1 MNLGT
6 LKLRFIKSQALLW
19 RLWARLRGAEVS
31 PNVTITGHLQVRK
44 SRGARIILAQG
55 VTLCASAQLNPL
67 IGRTRSTFWAMVP
80 EALIELA
87 PGVGCSS
94 ICLCAAKSIRIG
106 EDTIFGAD
114 CLVVDNDFHLPG
126 AGWTWLD
133 RAAETAKPVSIGR
146 GCFIGA
152 RSIILKGVTIGD
164 GCVIGA
170 GSVVACDVPDSH
182 LATGNPAI
190 VRPLQGRW
198 LRATTAPVAYDA

>member
-44 SRGARIILAQG
+44 SRGARIILAHG

-67 IGRTRSTFWAMVP
+67 IGRTRSTLWAIAP
-80 EALIELA
+80 GALIELA
-87 PGVGCSS
+87 AGVGCSS
-94 ICLCAAKSIRIG
+94 ICLCAAKCIRIG
-106 EDTIFGAD
+106 EGTIFGAD

-126 AGWTWLD
+126 SSWSWLD
-133 RAAETAKPVSIGR
+133 RPSETAKPVSIGR

-170 GSVVACDVPDSH
+170 GSVVTCDVPAGH
-182 LATGNPAI
+182 LATGNPAK
-190 VRPLQGRW
+190 VRPLQARW
-198 LRATTAPVAYDA
+198 LRKTTAPETCNA